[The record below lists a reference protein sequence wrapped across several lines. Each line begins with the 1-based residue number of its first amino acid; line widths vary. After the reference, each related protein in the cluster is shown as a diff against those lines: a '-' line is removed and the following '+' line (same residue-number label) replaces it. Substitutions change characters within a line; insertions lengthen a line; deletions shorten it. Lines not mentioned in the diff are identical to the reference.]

1 MLAYGVAADAT
12 EEYHSLGENIL
23 MEAMKW
29 FPIPYFLFLTLCTCT
44 SQIVLTW
51 KSR

>member
-1 MLAYGVAADAT
+1 MLAYGVAGDAT

-29 FPIPYFLFLTLCTCT
+29 FPIPYFLF
-44 SQIVLTW
+44 SFFNSYVLALAN
-51 KSR
+51 KC